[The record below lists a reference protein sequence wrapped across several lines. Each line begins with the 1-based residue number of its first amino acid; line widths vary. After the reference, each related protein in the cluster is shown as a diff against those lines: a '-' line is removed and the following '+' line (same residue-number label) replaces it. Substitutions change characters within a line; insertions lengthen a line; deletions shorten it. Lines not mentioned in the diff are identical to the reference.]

1 MEGGQVVK
9 LLEIILGTAMLEKIV
24 SINILELVVSLLG
37 CRIWGRK

>member
-1 MEGGQVVK
+1 MVK